1 MDKGTLFQLRNLLG
15 RKQVSKKV
23 SKKVS
28 KNVFVAEGLLTVTI
42 QGHVIVSAMEIKKF
56 IMLENL
62 HLNNGESIGSLSQS
76 IVDILTPTFFAE
88 AELPTDSVNLY
99 TRELMLMGLLW
110 YSFQDA
116 ISEGDGPAVMK
127 FWNVMT
133 VMFKVTRHKKS
144 AKVGFLC
151 S

>member
-28 KNVFVAEGLLTVTI
+28 KNVFVAEGLLAVTI

-62 HLNNGESIGSLSQS
+62 HLNNGESIGSLSQG
-76 IVDILTPTFFAE
+76 IVDIFLTPTFFLQRQNC
-88 AELPTDSVNLY
+88 LPIVSTCTPGS
-99 TRELMLMGLLW
+99 
-110 YSFQDA
+110 
-116 ISEGDGPAVMK
+116 
-127 FWNVMT
+127 
-133 VMFKVTRHKKS
+133 
-144 AKVGFLC
+144 LC
-151 S
+151 

>member
-28 KNVFVAEGLLTVTI
+28 KNVFVAKSHLAVTI

-62 HLNNGESIGSLSQS
+62 HLNNGESIGSLSQG

-133 VMFKVTRHKKS
+133 VMFKVTRHKK
-144 AKVGFLC
+144 
-151 S
+151 

>member
-15 RKQVSKKV
+15 RKQVSK
-23 SKKVS
+23 
-28 KNVFVAEGLLTVTI
+28 NVFVAEGLLAVTI

-62 HLNNGESIGSLSQS
+62 HLNNGESISSLSQG
-76 IVDILTPTFFAE
+76 IVDIFLTPTFFAE

-110 YSFQDA
+110 YSFQEC

-133 VMFKVTRHKKS
+133 VMFKVTRHKK
-144 AKVGFLC
+144 
-151 S
+151 

>member
-28 KNVFVAEGLLTVTI
+28 KNVFVAEGLLAVTI

-62 HLNNGESIGSLSQS
+62 HLNNGESICCRRSSCCYNPRPCNCFCHGNQE
-76 IVDILTPTFFAE
+76 IYHV
-88 AELPTDSVNLY
+88 
-99 TRELMLMGLLW
+99 G
-110 YSFQDA
+110 
-116 ISEGDGPAVMK
+116 
-127 FWNVMT
+127 
-133 VMFKVTRHKKS
+133 KS
-144 AKVGFLC
+144 APKQWRKHRLIEPGHC
-151 S
+151 